1 MVLFILFSMESKEER
16 GRYLHLLVEKDRERQ
31 GKL

>member
-1 MVLFILFSMESKEER
+1 MESKEER